1 MNSQRMDANVL
12 RDSLLHLAGTLDPKL
27 GGPTVDPKRDDSL
40 RRSFYFTQSPEDL
53 NKFLEM
59 FDNANTKECYRRD
72 ESILPQ
78 QALALANSKLVS
90 TAATK
95 VAERLVK
102 DSESAADDAF
112 IRTIFITLL
121 ASAPTPGEQQLCT
134 DSLAQFLAA
143 AKERKSPQPEA
154 KARAALVHALLNHND
169 FITIR

>member
-1 MNSQRMDANVL
+1 MNPQRMDANVL
-12 RDSLLHLAGTLDPKL
+12 RDSLLHLAGTLDPKV
-27 GGPTVDPKRDDSL
+27 GGPTVDAKREDSL

-53 NKFLEM
+53 NKFIEM

-78 QALALANSKLVS
+78 QALALANSRLVS
-90 TAATK
+90 AAATK

-112 IRTIFITLL
+112 IRTVFTTLL
-121 ASAPTPGEQQLCT
+121 ASTPTPAEQKLCA
-134 DSLAQFLAA
+134 DSLTQFLTA
-143 AKERKSPQPEA
+143 AKEAKAVQPET

>member
-1 MNSQRMDANVL
+1 MNPQRMDANVL
-12 RDSLLHLAGTLDPKL
+12 RDSLLHLAGTLDPTL
-27 GGPTVDPKRDDSL
+27 GGPTIDPKRGDST

-78 QALALANSKLVS
+78 QALALANSQLVNN
-90 TAATK
+90 AAAK

-102 DSESAADDAF
+102 DTESASDEVF
-112 IRTIFITLL
+112 IRRAFTTLL
-121 ASAPTPGEQQLCT
+121 ATVPTPAEQAFCAE
-134 DSLAQFLAA
+134 SLAQFLTA
-143 AKERKSPQPEA
+143 AKERKAAQPEA
-154 KARAALVHALLNHND
+154 KARAAFVHALLNHND

>member
-1 MNSQRMDANVL
+1 
-12 RDSLLHLAGTLDPKL
+12 TLDLQL
-27 GGPTVDPKRDDSL
+27 GGPTVDPKREDSL

-90 TAATK
+90 TAAAK

-112 IRTIFITLL
+112 IRTTFTTLL
-121 ASAPTPGEQQLCT
+121 ATVPTSAEQKLCAG
-134 DSLAQFLAA
+134 SLAQFLAA
-143 AKERKSPQPEA
+143 ARERKSAQPEA
-154 KARAALVHALLNHND
+154 KARTALVHALLNHND